1 MNSGGSIGGCVLFK
15 EKGVY
20 ERGPEIC
27 AGGGRGV
34 QERWRT

>member
-20 ERGPEIC
+20 ERGSRKLC
-27 AGGGRGV
+27 GGSKNVGV
-34 QERWRT
+34 SDL